1 MAEYDG
7 EIRIK
12 TKIDNADIQPK
23 MAQVTTALEKS
34 SEKVEKLQGKFDS
47 FSSKIEESKEKI
59 AEFEQKLED
68 IKNLEVP
75 TEEYKK
81 ISTELEKAQSNLE
94 SAKEEL
100 QQMRDLGFKDD
111 NLQYYIKQVEE
122 AAEKVHKL
130 VDAKEKMKS
139 EKTAFIDQTSTDAYQ
154 KIIDKLNDQKQKTED
169 LIASQSKVKEE
180 IDAEIA
186 EQNRLKEIFNS
197 ATVINQKLVDLLKEE
212 KELEAQI
219 ADMKKAGLTA
229 GYDKYDESV
238 KKLSEVREEIKQINS
253 EQKKVGSEAKQ
264 IEKVGKSAKKASDL
278 MTTFLSRFKG
288 ITLSLLVFNW
298 ITKGFNVMVAA
309 FKEGIQNMAKYSDNF
324 NSKMSEM
331 KSAINTLK
339 ASLGTLAAPIV
350 SAVVPAIVSL
360 CNWLTTAINKINELI
375 AALSGKST
383 WTKAKKQATDYA
395 KSLDKTS
402 GSAKKAA
409 GALAA
414 FDDLNVLQKNDSSG
428 GSGSGVSDLYEE
440 VPASGDL
447 TKKLQPFLDYLK
459 KTKASIEKGWSDTWK
474 KLDISSQFVNIKT
487 SAESIK
493 NTLADIFT
501 DRFVLASVDN
511 FVQTVATSL
520 GSMAASVTS
529 IGATIAENFVG
540 GMAIFLENNSW
551 DIKGYIQKMFDVSAD
566 IVEIA
571 AEGLEAFANVFSVFG
586 DENGQQITANLIQ
599 IFADAFMMVT
609 ENAAKFARD
618 IIDCIVTPF
627 VENQDALKT
636 ALDGLLCVI
645 ADLTSTISDGVQHVT
660 EKITELYDEHI
671 HPFIENVKNGM
682 SELIE
687 KFLEFWNTYIQPILE
702 NLALMFEDTYENHLK
717 PVFDN
722 IIEIIGIVIDI
733 LNDLW
738 TNILQP
744 IIAWIIENI
753 LPIILPIIENL
764 NQNIKD
770 SVDFILDLIN
780 FLLSGIKLVFSALQI
795 LFTKDTDK
803 VLRQTEKSVKNF
815 VNSIIQ
821 MFENMVNRVINGI
834 NSLISGFNSIGFDLP
849 DFLGGGS
856 WHPSIPTIP
865 TVSLPRLA
873 NGGITTGRT
882 LAEIGEAGREA
893 VLPLENNTGWMDDLA
908 AKLASK
914 MPDYSGAKKVV
925 LAVDGKEFA
934 RINLPYLQDE
944 EIRLGIAE
952 G

>member
-1 MAEYDG
+1 MRTIAQYDG
-7 EIRIK
+7 SIRIN
-12 TKIDNADIQPK
+12 TKLNTDGFNSGIKSMMGSLGGITKLLGIALSTASLIRFGKEAIGLASDLAEVDNVVNKAFGNMRSEMDALADSAIK
-23 MAQVTTALEKS
+23 NLGMSRLMAYQTGSTFMSMGKSMIANSEDAKNMALSLTKLTANMASFFNVSQDLASIALKS
-34 SEKVEKLQGKFDS
+34 IYTGETETLKQYGVVMTEVNLKQFAQEQGIRKSYAAMTQSEKVMLRYQYVMNQLSYIGDDFIDTQDS
-47 FSSKIEESKEKI
+47 WANQTRILSEQWKELLTILGSGLITVLTPVVKGLNMIASALINVGNTISIILSSVFGI
-59 AEFEQKLED
+59 QM
-68 IKNLEVP
+68 
-75 TEEYKK
+75 
-81 ISTELEKAQSNLE
+81 
-94 SAKEEL
+94 
-100 QQMRDLGFKDD
+100 QQMSATAA
-111 NLQYYIKQVEE
+111 
-122 AAEKVHKL
+122 AAENVAGGYA
-130 VDAKEKMKS
+130 DA
-139 EKTAFIDQTSTDAYQ
+139 
-154 KIIDKLNDQKQKTED
+154 
-169 LIASQSKVKEE
+169 
-180 IDAEIA
+180 
-186 EQNRLKEIFNS
+186 
-197 ATVINQKLVDLLKEE
+197 
-212 KELEAQI
+212 
-219 ADMKKAGLTA
+219 ADSMG
-229 GYDKYDESV
+229 
-238 KKLSEVREEIKQINS
+238 
-253 EQKKVGSEAKQ
+253 
-264 IEKVGKSAKKASDL
+264 
-278 MTTFLSRFKG
+278 
-288 ITLSLLVFNW
+288 
-298 ITKGFNVMVAA
+298 
-309 FKEGIQNMAKYSDNF
+309 
-324 NSKMSEM
+324 
-331 KSAINTLK
+331 
-339 ASLGTLAAPIV
+339 
-350 SAVVPAIVSL
+350 
-360 CNWLTTAINKINELI
+360 
-375 AALSGKST
+375 
-383 WTKAKKQATDYA
+383 DYA
-395 KSLDKTS
+395 DAT
-402 GSAKKAA
+402 KKAA
-409 GALAA
+409 KAAKGALAP
-414 FDDLNVLQKNDSSG
+414 FDDLNVLQKDTSR
-428 GSGSGVSDLYEE
+428 GSGSG
-440 VPASGDL
+440 SGGGSGMQIQPVD
-447 TKKLQPFLDYLK
+447 TSAQTSAINQIQNKYKKFFDYINKLK
-459 KTKASIEKGWSDTWK
+459 DDFVKGFQSSWN
-474 KLDISSQFVNIKT
+474 KLDVSSQFESIRK

-493 NTLADIFT
+493 NSLADIFT

-627 VENQDALKT
+627 IENQDALKT
-636 ALDGLLCVI
+636 ALDGLLGVI

-660 EKITELYDEHI
+660 DKITELYDEHI

-682 SELIE
+682 SELIA
-687 KFLEFWNTYIQPILE
+687 KFLEFWNTYVQPILQ

-908 AKLASK
+908 SKLASK
-914 MPDYSGAKKVV
+914 MPDYSGAKTVV
-925 LAVDGKEFA
+925 LEMEGKEFA
-934 RINLPYLQDE
+934 RLALPYLQDE

>member
-1 MAEYDG
+1 MRTIAQYDG
-7 EIRIK
+7 SIRIN
-12 TKIDNADIQPK
+12 TKLNTDGFNSGIKSMMGSLGGITKLLGIALSTASLIKFGKEAIGLASNLEEVDDVVNKAFGNMRSEMDALADSAIKNLGMSRLIAYQTGSTFMSMGK
-23 MAQVTTALEKS
+23 SMIANSEDAKNMALSLTKLTANMTSFFNVSQDLARIALNSIYTGETETLKQYGVVMTEVNLKQFAQEQGIRKS
-34 SEKVEKLQGKFDS
+34 YAAMTQSEKVMLRYQYVMNQLSYIG
-47 FSSKIEESKEKI
+47 
-59 AEFEQKLED
+59 
-68 IKNLEVP
+68 
-75 TEEYKK
+75 
-81 ISTELEKAQSNLE
+81 
-94 SAKEEL
+94 
-100 QQMRDLGFKDD
+100 DD
-111 NLQYYIKQVEE
+111 
-122 AAEKVHKL
+122 
-130 VDAKEKMKS
+130 
-139 EKTAFIDQTSTDAYQ
+139 FIDTQDSWANQTRILS
-154 KIIDKLNDQKQKTED
+154 
-169 LIASQSKVKEE
+169 
-180 IDAEIA
+180 
-186 EQNRLKEIFNS
+186 EQW
-197 ATVINQKLVDLLKEE
+197 
-212 KELEAQI
+212 KELLTI
-219 ADMKKAGLTA
+219 LGSGLITVLTPV
-229 GYDKYDESV
+229 V
-238 KKLSEVREEIKQINS
+238 KGL
-253 EQKKVGSEAKQ
+253 
-264 IEKVGKSAKKASDL
+264 
-278 MTTFLSRFKG
+278 
-288 ITLSLLVFNW
+288 
-298 ITKGFNVMVAA
+298 
-309 FKEGIQNMAKYSDNF
+309 NM
-324 NSKMSEM
+324 
-331 KSAINTLK
+331 
-339 ASLGTLAAPIV
+339 IV
-350 SAVVPAIVSL
+350 SALINVGNTISNILSSVFGIQMQQMSA
-360 CNWLTTAINKINELI
+360 TA
-375 AALSGKST
+375 AAAENVAGGYADAADSMG
-383 WTKAKKQATDYA
+383 DYA
-395 KSLDKTS
+395 DAT
-402 GSAKKAA
+402 KKAA
-409 GALAA
+409 KAAKGALAP
-414 FDDLNVLQKNDSSG
+414 FDDLNVLQKDTSS
-428 GSGSGVSDLYEE
+428 GSGSG
-440 VPASGDL
+440 SGGSSGMQIQPVDPSAQ
-447 TKKLQPFLDYLK
+447 TSAIDQIQNKYKKFFDYINKLK
-459 KTKASIEKGWSDTWK
+459 DNFVKGFQSSWN
-474 KLDISSQFVNIKT
+474 KLDVSSQFENIRK

-493 NTLADIFT
+493 NSLADIFT

-566 IVEIA
+566 IVELA

-627 VENQDALKT
+627 VENQDALKD
-636 ALDGLLCVI
+636 ALDGLLGVI
-645 ADLTSTISDGVQHVT
+645 SDLTSTISDGVQHVT

-682 SELIE
+682 SELIA

-733 LNDLW
+733 LNYLW
-738 TNILQP
+738 TDILQP
-744 IIAWIIENI
+744 IIEWIIENV
-753 LPIILPIIENL
+753 LPVVLPIIENL
-764 NQNIKD
+764 SQNIKD

-780 FLLSGIKLVFSALQI
+780 FLLAGVKLVFAAIHVL
-795 LFTKDTDK
+795 LTKDTDK
-803 VLRQTEKSVKNF
+803 ALRQAEKSVKDF
-815 VNSIIQ
+815 VNSVIQ

-914 MPDYSGAKKVV
+914 MPDYSGAKTVV

>member
-1 MAEYDG
+1 MTEVNLKQFAQEQG
-7 EIRIK
+7 IR
-12 TKIDNADIQPK
+12 
-23 MAQVTTALEKS
+23 KS
-34 SEKVEKLQGKFDS
+34 YAAMTQSEKVMLRYQYVMNQLSYIG
-47 FSSKIEESKEKI
+47 
-59 AEFEQKLED
+59 
-68 IKNLEVP
+68 
-75 TEEYKK
+75 
-81 ISTELEKAQSNLE
+81 
-94 SAKEEL
+94 
-100 QQMRDLGFKDD
+100 DD
-111 NLQYYIKQVEE
+111 
-122 AAEKVHKL
+122 
-130 VDAKEKMKS
+130 
-139 EKTAFIDQTSTDAYQ
+139 FIDTQDSWANQTRILS
-154 KIIDKLNDQKQKTED
+154 
-169 LIASQSKVKEE
+169 
-180 IDAEIA
+180 
-186 EQNRLKEIFNS
+186 EQW
-197 ATVINQKLVDLLKEE
+197 
-212 KELEAQI
+212 KELLTI
-219 ADMKKAGLTA
+219 LGSGLITVLTPV
-229 GYDKYDESV
+229 V
-238 KKLSEVREEIKQINS
+238 KGL
-253 EQKKVGSEAKQ
+253 
-264 IEKVGKSAKKASDL
+264 
-278 MTTFLSRFKG
+278 
-288 ITLSLLVFNW
+288 
-298 ITKGFNVMVAA
+298 
-309 FKEGIQNMAKYSDNF
+309 NM
-324 NSKMSEM
+324 
-331 KSAINTLK
+331 
-339 ASLGTLAAPIV
+339 IV
-350 SAVVPAIVSL
+350 SALINVGNTISNILSSVFGIQMQQMSA
-360 CNWLTTAINKINELI
+360 TA
-375 AALSGKST
+375 AAAEDVAGGYADAADSMG
-383 WTKAKKQATDYA
+383 DYA
-395 KSLDKTS
+395 DAT
-402 GSAKKAA
+402 KKAA
-409 GALAA
+409 KAAKGALAP
-414 FDDLNVLQKNDSSG
+414 FDDLNVLRKDTSS
-428 GSGSGVSDLYEE
+428 GSGSG
-440 VPASGDL
+440 SGGSSGMQIQPVDPSAQ
-447 TKKLQPFLDYLK
+447 TSAIDQIQNKYKKFFDYINKLKDNFL
-459 KTKASIEKGWSDTWK
+459 KGFQSSWN
-474 KLDISSQFVNIKT
+474 KLDVSSQFENIRK

-566 IVEIA
+566 IVELA

-856 WHPSIPTIP
+856 WHPNIPTIP

-908 AKLASK
+908 SKLASK
-914 MPDYSGAKKVV
+914 MSDYSGAKTVV

>member
-1 MAEYDG
+1 MGSLGGITKLLGIALSTASLIKFGKEAIGLASDLAEVDNVVNKAFGNMRSEMDALADSAIKNLGMSRLMAYQTGSTFMSMGKSMIANSEDAKNMALSLTKLTANMASFFNVSQDLASIALKSIYTG
-7 EIRIK
+7 ETETLKQYGVVMTEVNLKQFAQEQGIR
-12 TKIDNADIQPK
+12 
-23 MAQVTTALEKS
+23 KS
-34 SEKVEKLQGKFDS
+34 YAAMTQSEKVMLRYQYVMNQLSYIG
-47 FSSKIEESKEKI
+47 
-59 AEFEQKLED
+59 
-68 IKNLEVP
+68 
-75 TEEYKK
+75 
-81 ISTELEKAQSNLE
+81 
-94 SAKEEL
+94 
-100 QQMRDLGFKDD
+100 DD
-111 NLQYYIKQVEE
+111 
-122 AAEKVHKL
+122 
-130 VDAKEKMKS
+130 
-139 EKTAFIDQTSTDAYQ
+139 FIDTQDSWANQTRILS
-154 KIIDKLNDQKQKTED
+154 
-169 LIASQSKVKEE
+169 
-180 IDAEIA
+180 
-186 EQNRLKEIFNS
+186 EQW
-197 ATVINQKLVDLLKEE
+197 
-212 KELEAQI
+212 KELLTI
-219 ADMKKAGLTA
+219 LGSGLITVLTPV
-229 GYDKYDESV
+229 V
-238 KKLSEVREEIKQINS
+238 KGL
-253 EQKKVGSEAKQ
+253 
-264 IEKVGKSAKKASDL
+264 
-278 MTTFLSRFKG
+278 
-288 ITLSLLVFNW
+288 
-298 ITKGFNVMVAA
+298 
-309 FKEGIQNMAKYSDNF
+309 NM
-324 NSKMSEM
+324 
-331 KSAINTLK
+331 
-339 ASLGTLAAPIV
+339 IV
-350 SAVVPAIVSL
+350 SALINVGNTISNILSSVFGIQMQQMSA
-360 CNWLTTAINKINELI
+360 TA
-375 AALSGKST
+375 AAAEDVAGGYADAADSMGDYVD
-383 WTKAKKQATDYA
+383 AT
-395 KSLDKTS
+395 
-402 GSAKKAA
+402 KKAA
-409 GALAA
+409 KAAKGALAP
-414 FDDLNVLQKNDSSG
+414 FDDLNVLRKDTSS
-428 GSGSGVSDLYEE
+428 GSGSG
-440 VPASGDL
+440 SGGSSGMQIQPVDPSAQ
-447 TKKLQPFLDYLK
+447 TSAIDQIQNKYKKFFDYINKLKDNFL
-459 KTKASIEKGWSDTWK
+459 KGFQSSWN
-474 KLDISSQFVNIKT
+474 KLDVSSQFENIRK

-566 IVEIA
+566 IVELA

-856 WHPSIPTIP
+856 WHPNIPTIP

-908 AKLASK
+908 SKLASK
-914 MPDYSGAKKVV
+914 MPDYSGAKTVV

>member
-1 MAEYDG
+1 MRTIAQYDG
-7 EIRIK
+7 SIRIN
-12 TKIDNADIQPK
+12 TKLNTDGFNSGIKSMMGSLGGITKLLGIALSTASLIKFGKEAIGLASDLAEVDNVVNKAFGNMRSEMDALADSAIK
-23 MAQVTTALEKS
+23 NLGMSRLMAYQTGSTFMSMGKSMIANSEDAKNMALSLTKLTANMASFFNVSQDLASIALKS
-34 SEKVEKLQGKFDS
+34 IYTGETETLKQYGVVMTEVNLKQFAQEQGIRKSYAAMTQSEKVMLRYQYVMNQLSYIG
-47 FSSKIEESKEKI
+47 
-59 AEFEQKLED
+59 
-68 IKNLEVP
+68 
-75 TEEYKK
+75 
-81 ISTELEKAQSNLE
+81 
-94 SAKEEL
+94 
-100 QQMRDLGFKDD
+100 DD
-111 NLQYYIKQVEE
+111 
-122 AAEKVHKL
+122 
-130 VDAKEKMKS
+130 
-139 EKTAFIDQTSTDAYQ
+139 FIDTQDSWANQTRILS
-154 KIIDKLNDQKQKTED
+154 
-169 LIASQSKVKEE
+169 
-180 IDAEIA
+180 
-186 EQNRLKEIFNS
+186 EQW
-197 ATVINQKLVDLLKEE
+197 
-212 KELEAQI
+212 KELLTI
-219 ADMKKAGLTA
+219 LGSGLITVLTPV
-229 GYDKYDESV
+229 V
-238 KKLSEVREEIKQINS
+238 KGL
-253 EQKKVGSEAKQ
+253 
-264 IEKVGKSAKKASDL
+264 
-278 MTTFLSRFKG
+278 
-288 ITLSLLVFNW
+288 
-298 ITKGFNVMVAA
+298 
-309 FKEGIQNMAKYSDNF
+309 NM
-324 NSKMSEM
+324 
-331 KSAINTLK
+331 
-339 ASLGTLAAPIV
+339 IV
-350 SAVVPAIVSL
+350 SALINVGNTISNILSSVFGIQMQQMSA
-360 CNWLTTAINKINELI
+360 TA
-375 AALSGKST
+375 AAAEDVAGGYADAADSMGDYVD
-383 WTKAKKQATDYA
+383 AT
-395 KSLDKTS
+395 
-402 GSAKKAA
+402 KKAA
-409 GALAA
+409 KAAKGALAP
-414 FDDLNVLQKNDSSG
+414 FDDLNVLRKDTSS
-428 GSGSGVSDLYEE
+428 GSGSG
-440 VPASGDL
+440 SGGSSGMQIQPVDPSAQ
-447 TKKLQPFLDYLK
+447 TSAIDQIQNKYKKFFDYINKLKDNFL
-459 KTKASIEKGWSDTWK
+459 KGFQSSWN
-474 KLDISSQFVNIKT
+474 KLDVSSQFENIRK

-566 IVEIA
+566 IVELA

-856 WHPSIPTIP
+856 WHPNIPTIP

-908 AKLASK
+908 SKLASK
-914 MPDYSGAKKVV
+914 MPDYSGAKTVV

>member
-1 MAEYDG
+1 MRTIAQYDG
-7 EIRIK
+7 SIRIN
-12 TKIDNADIQPK
+12 TKLNTDGFNSGIKSMMGSLGGITKLLGIALSTASLIKFGKEAIGLASDLAEVDNVVNKAFGNMRSEMDALADSAIK
-23 MAQVTTALEKS
+23 NLGMSRLMAYQTGSTFMSMGKSMIANSEDAKNMALSLTKLTANMASFFNVSQDLASIALKS
-34 SEKVEKLQGKFDS
+34 IYTGETETLKQYGVVMTEVNLKQFAQEQGIRKSYAAMTQSEKVMLRYQYVMNQLSYIG
-47 FSSKIEESKEKI
+47 
-59 AEFEQKLED
+59 
-68 IKNLEVP
+68 
-75 TEEYKK
+75 
-81 ISTELEKAQSNLE
+81 
-94 SAKEEL
+94 
-100 QQMRDLGFKDD
+100 DD
-111 NLQYYIKQVEE
+111 
-122 AAEKVHKL
+122 
-130 VDAKEKMKS
+130 
-139 EKTAFIDQTSTDAYQ
+139 FIDTQDSWANQTRILS
-154 KIIDKLNDQKQKTED
+154 
-169 LIASQSKVKEE
+169 
-180 IDAEIA
+180 
-186 EQNRLKEIFNS
+186 EQW
-197 ATVINQKLVDLLKEE
+197 
-212 KELEAQI
+212 KELLTI
-219 ADMKKAGLTA
+219 LGSGLITVLTPV
-229 GYDKYDESV
+229 V
-238 KKLSEVREEIKQINS
+238 KGL
-253 EQKKVGSEAKQ
+253 
-264 IEKVGKSAKKASDL
+264 
-278 MTTFLSRFKG
+278 
-288 ITLSLLVFNW
+288 
-298 ITKGFNVMVAA
+298 
-309 FKEGIQNMAKYSDNF
+309 NM
-324 NSKMSEM
+324 
-331 KSAINTLK
+331 
-339 ASLGTLAAPIV
+339 IV
-350 SAVVPAIVSL
+350 SALINVGNTISNILSSVFGIQMQQMSA
-360 CNWLTTAINKINELI
+360 TA
-375 AALSGKST
+375 AAAENVAGGYADAADSMGDYVD
-383 WTKAKKQATDYA
+383 AT
-395 KSLDKTS
+395 
-402 GSAKKAA
+402 KKAA
-409 GALAA
+409 KAAKGALAP
-414 FDDLNVLQKNDSSG
+414 FDDLSVLQKNTSS
-428 GSGSGVSDLYEE
+428 GSGSG
-440 VPASGDL
+440 SGGSSGMQIQPVDPSSQ
-447 TKKLQPFLDYLK
+447 TSAIDQIQNKYKKFFDYINKLK
-459 KTKASIEKGWSDTWK
+459 DNFVKGFQSSWN
-474 KLDISSQFVNIKT
+474 KLDVSSQFENIRK

-493 NTLADIFT
+493 NSLADIFT

-529 IGATIAENFVG
+529 IGATIAENVVS

-566 IVEIA
+566 IVELA

-908 AKLASK
+908 SKLASK
-914 MPDYSGAKKVV
+914 MPDYSGAKTVV